1 MPGSPVPT
9 KRPVDLVSKRRQRR
23 PSQEP
28 FDVSIESLS
37 HEGRGIAHV
46 DGKAVFVDFALPGER
61 VRARYT
67 RTHRRFDE
75 ATTLT
80 VLEPSAERV
89 EPRCPHF
96 GVCGGCSMQHLPA
109 ESQIRFKQDLLM
121 EQLQRIG
128 NVSPDEILPP
138 LTGPAWG
145 YRRKARLAVKNVPRK
160 GRVLVGF
167 REKYSPFVADMTECH
182 VLDPRVGTALPAIS
196 GLIGSLDIAD
206 RIPQI
211 EVAIGDDRVALV
223 FRNLRDFTPG
233 DREKLAAFGA
243 ARDFEIHEQPGNES
257 TVAPIWP
264 ALSVPLAYAL
274 EESDVELRFRPTD
287 FTQVNAEINRR
298 MVPRALDLLALEPDD
313 RVLDLFCGLGNFTL
327 PLARRAGGV
336 VGVEGSTDLVERAVE
351 NARRNGIDNAEFFVA
366 DLFKP
371 VGDLPWAGRGF
382 DKVLLDPPRSGA
394 MEILPQVAAF
404 APRRIVYV
412 SCGPATLARDAG
424 LLVSQYG
431 YRLSTAGVM
440 DMFPHTA
447 HVESIALFE
456 RAN

>member
-1 MPGSPVPT
+1 M
-9 KRPVDLVSKRRQRR
+9 SKRRQPR

-61 VRARYT
+61 VQARYT

-75 ATTLT
+75 ATALA
-80 VLEPSAERV
+80 VLEASGDRV

-96 GVCGGCSMQHLPA
+96 GVCGGCSMQHLPP

-128 NVSPDEILPP
+128 GVMPEEVLPP

-182 VLDPRVGTALPAIS
+182 VLDPRVGMALPALS
-196 GLIGSLDIAD
+196 ELIGSLDIAD
-206 RIPQI
+206 RVPQI

-223 FRNLRDFTPG
+223 FRNLRDFTPA

-243 ARDFEIHEQPGNES
+243 AREFEIHEQPGNES

-264 ALSVPLAYAL
+264 VEDAPLTYAL
-274 EESDVELRFRPTD
+274 EELDVELQFRPTD
-287 FTQVNAEINRR
+287 FTQVNAGINRR
-298 MVPRALDLLALEPDD
+298 MVPRALDLLALEPDE

-327 PLARRAGGV
+327 PLARRAAGV
-336 VGVEGSTDLVERAVE
+336 VGVEGSTDLVERARQ
-351 NARRNGIDNAEFFVA
+351 NAQRNAIDNAEFFVA

-371 VGDLPWAGRGF
+371 VGDRPWANRGF

-424 LLVSQYG
+424 LLVNQHG
-431 YRLSTAGVM
+431 YRLSKVGVM